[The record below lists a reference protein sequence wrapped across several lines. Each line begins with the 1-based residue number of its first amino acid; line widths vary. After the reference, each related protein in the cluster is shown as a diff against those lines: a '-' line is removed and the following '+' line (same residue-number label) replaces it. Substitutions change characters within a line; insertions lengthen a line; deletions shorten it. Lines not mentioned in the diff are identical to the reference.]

1 MDIKNNFIDKI
12 TINQLY
18 GGKKVAMQIYGEHSL
33 NSDGSVIPFE
43 EQMAIVSHF
52 LHNQG
57 SKYAKTFEDKAK
69 GLIKDIYNIQQ
80 KTTNTNQISNVSSQY
95 SLFSDLFSVPFLP
108 IDNPKFTFIDLF
120 AGIGGFRIAMQ
131 NLGGKCVFSSEWD
144 KQAQK
149 TYLLNY
155 GEVPFGDIT
164 KESTKSFIP
173 GDEKLNRY
181 NDIFFPILEIFK
193 DNSIN
198 RNSYKV
204 QHDKKSIFIT
214 GESLNI
220 EIPQEKFN
228 QEASKLLKIIKTMNS
243 NTDFSYLEDF
253 LTTIGSNNIKAK
265 SSDKADI
272 RIVIHNS
279 KTGLISELG
288 YSIKSKLGA
297 ASTLINSNKDGTNF
311 IYKIQG
317 ISSEQIKKFNSF
329 NKFKKKFDYLKSI
342 NATITYHKTANDI
355 LHNNLTLLDLGIE
368 KIIAESLLIY
378 YSGNG
383 RSLAEIT
390 DIISQNDPLQL
401 LNNTKQPM
409 YSFKVKQFL
418 LAFALGLNS
427 STPWNGTFD
436 ANGGYIIVKEDG
448 DIVCYH
454 FFDRNNLENYIF
466 FNTRFETPST
476 SRHNFG
482 NIYLENNE
490 YFLKLNLQVRFK

>member
-1 MDIKNNFIDKI
+1 MTLKGNKGEWSE
-12 TINQLY
+12 LY
-18 GGKKVAMQIYGEHSL
+18 AFFKLLAEG
-33 NSDGSVIPFE
+33 
-43 EQMAIVSHF
+43 
-52 LHNQG
+52 
-57 SKYAKTFEDKAK
+57 
-69 GLIKDIYNIQQ
+69 
-80 KTTNTNQISNVSSQY
+80 
-95 SLFSDLFSVPFLP
+95 
-108 IDNPKFTFIDLF
+108 
-120 AGIGGFRIAMQ
+120 
-131 NLGGKCVFSSEWD
+131 
-144 KQAQK
+144 
-149 TYLLNY
+149 YLY
-155 GEVPFGDIT
+155 C
-164 KESTKSFIP
+164 

-214 GESLNI
+214 EESLNI

>member
-1 MDIKNNFIDKI
+1 
-12 TINQLY
+12 
-18 GGKKVAMQIYGEHSL
+18 
-33 NSDGSVIPFE
+33 
-43 EQMAIVSHF
+43 
-52 LHNQG
+52 
-57 SKYAKTFEDKAK
+57 
-69 GLIKDIYNIQQ
+69 
-80 KTTNTNQISNVSSQY
+80 
-95 SLFSDLFSVPFLP
+95 
-108 IDNPKFTFIDLF
+108 
-120 AGIGGFRIAMQ
+120 
-131 NLGGKCVFSSEWD
+131 
-144 KQAQK
+144 
-149 TYLLNY
+149 
-155 GEVPFGDIT
+155 
-164 KESTKSFIP
+164 
-173 GDEKLNRY
+173 
-181 NDIFFPILEIFK
+181 
-193 DNSIN
+193 
-198 RNSYKV
+198 
-204 QHDKKSIFIT
+204 
-214 GESLNI
+214 
-220 EIPQEKFN
+220 
-228 QEASKLLKIIKTMNS
+228 MNS

-265 SSDKADI
+265 SSNKADI